1 MHISEG
7 VLSPGVLCA
16 GAAIAV
22 CGVAIGLKSLRGERI
37 METGIF
43 AAAFFVGSLVH
54 VPAGFGSA
62 HLLLTGL
69 LGVLLGWAAFPA
81 IFSAL
86 LLQAILFQ
94 YGGLTTLGVNT
105 ATMGLAAICSHAIF
119 RGLEKLWPERVKFA
133 AFCGGF
139 AGVAIAALLTALAL
153 AFTSEG
159 FMAAAVALFAA
170 HIPIMFVEGIITA
183 VTVGIIA
190 RVRPEM
196 LANFVKRSVA

>member
-1 MHISEG
+1 MHIAEG

-22 CGVAIGLKSLRGERI
+22 CGVGIGLKSLRGERI

-54 VPAGFGSA
+54 VPAGLGSA

-81 IFSAL
+81 IFAAL

-105 ATMGLAAICSHAIF
+105 ATMGLAAVCSWGIF
-119 RGLEKLWPERVKFA
+119 KALEKLWPNRVKLA

-153 AFTSEG
+153 AFTNEG
-159 FMAAAVALFAA
+159 FTAAAIALLVA
-170 HIPIMFVEGIITA
+170 HVPIMFVEGVITA
-183 VTVGIIA
+183 VTMGVIA
-190 RVRPEM
+190 KVRPEM
-196 LANFVKRSVA
+196 LSNLGRVA